1 MKTVDGSSKKKFL
14 FLMALAFIMIIS
26 CYIYHNHATYESI
39 KVVVKEAA
47 TVEYGSANYDIEK
60 LIKEVDGEI
69 VSIKKDIDTKVVGEQ
84 EVIVEVRKDNIIK
97 EVPIIISVVDS
108 AAPEI
113 KLNKEKIT
121 ITKGDSYDLE
131 SNIASVIDE
140 VDGEIS
146 LLKKEVKDENKEN
159 TLVSDDDLENS
170 VKDKVET
177 AEESSKEKEN
187 TDSKGYYE
195 LNYTDDL
202 DSVGSHEIIVTAV
215 DSYGNTATMSF
226 TLEVLAPKPV
236 VAQVSAPVYS
246 NLPANQAAGDLV
258 SIAYSLVG
266 SPYIAGANGPY
277 GFDCSGFVQYVYSKV
292 GVNVSRSSSTQL
304 YDGVAVSYQ
313 DAQPG
318 DILSW
323 GYVDGVATHSAL
335 YVGNGQMVHATN
347 PSQGV
352 IASDVAAW
360 TRGSGTRVISVR
372 RIK

>member
-14 FLMALAFIMIIS
+14 LLMALTFIMIIS
-26 CYIYHNHATYESI
+26 CYVYHNHATYKSI
-39 KVVVKEAA
+39 KVVVKDTA

-140 VDGEIS
+140 VDGNIS
-146 LLKKEVKDENKEN
+146 LLKKEENKEP
-159 TLVSDDDLENS
+159 T
-170 VKDKVET
+170 
-177 AEESSKEKEN
+177 EEKTEDNKSKSI
-187 TDSKGYYE
+187 SKGYYE
-195 LNYTDDL
+195 FNYTDDIK
-202 DSVGSHEIIVTAV
+202 SVGKHEIIVRAV
-215 DSYGNTATMSF
+215 DTYGNVSTMNF
-226 TLEVLAPKPV
+226 ILEVLEPEIKEEVVPV
-236 VAQVSAPVYS
+236 LQPVYE
-246 NLPANQAAGDLV
+246 NLPANAAAGDLV

-266 SPYIAGANGPY
+266 SPYIAGSNGPN
-277 GFDCSGFVQYVYSKV
+277 GFDCSGFVQYVYSRV

-323 GYVDGVATHSAL
+323 GYTDGVATHSAL
-335 YVGNGQMVHATN
+335 YVGNGQMIHATN

>member
-14 FLMALAFIMIIS
+14 FLMALTFIMIIS
-26 CYIYHNHATYESI
+26 YYIYHSHATYESI

-121 ITKGDSYDLE
+121 ITKGESYDLE

-140 VDGEIS
+140 VDGDIS
-146 LLKKEVKDENKEN
+146 LLKKENAKE
-159 TLVSDDDLENS
+159 TSE
-170 VKDKVET
+170 DKT
-177 AEESSKEKEN
+177 AEAEEKEAI
-187 TDSKGYYE
+187 TSKGYYE
-195 LNYTDDL
+195 LNYIDDL
-202 DSVGSHEIIVTAV
+202 NSVGKHEIIVRAV
-215 DSYGNTATMSF
+215 DTYGNVSTTNF
-226 TLEVLAPKPV
+226 ILEVLEPKPAPEVISV
-236 VAQVSAPVYS
+236 VKPVNE
-246 NLPANQAAGDLV
+246 NLPANAAAGDLV

-266 SPYIAGANGPY
+266 SPYIAGSNGPN
-277 GFDCSGFVQYVYSKV
+277 GFDCSGFVQYVYSRV

>member
-14 FLMALAFIMIIS
+14 FLMALTFIMMIS
-26 CYIYHNHATYESI
+26 YYIYHNHATYESI

-84 EVIVEVRKDNIIK
+84 EVIVEVRKNNIIK
-97 EVPIIISVVDS
+97 EVPIIISVIDS

-140 VDGEIS
+140 VDGDIS
-146 LLKKEVKDENKEN
+146 LLKKEVSEDKTVEALKD
-159 TLVSDDDLENS
+159 D
-170 VKDKVET
+170 
-177 AEESSKEKEN
+177 KEKEKAE
-187 TDSKGYYE
+187 SKGYYE
-195 LNYTDDL
+195 INYTDDL
-202 DSVGSHEIIVTAV
+202 NSVGSHEIIVRAV
-215 DSYGNTATMSF
+215 DTYGNVATSNF
-226 TLEVLAPKPV
+226 ILEVLEPEPEPVPV
-236 VAQVSAPVYS
+236 VQPVYV
-246 NLPANQAAGDLV
+246 NLPANVASGDLV

-266 SPYIAGANGPY
+266 SPYIAGANGPT
-277 GFDCSGFVQYVYSKV
+277 GFDCSGFVQYVYSRV